1 MNASYRRTLIEVMQG
16 RAGIK
21 RQPVFHPIEILLES
35 LGLKGLDCFSSKFVF
50 ILVLS
55 VKAMGNVGAR
65 LIKQLI
71 PKTKKYCKKIYYYP

>member
-1 MNASYRRTLIEVMQG
+1 MNASYRRILIEVMQG

-55 VKAMGNVGAR
+55 VKAMGNIGAR
-65 LIKQLI
+65 LIK
-71 PKTKKYCKKIYYYP
+71 